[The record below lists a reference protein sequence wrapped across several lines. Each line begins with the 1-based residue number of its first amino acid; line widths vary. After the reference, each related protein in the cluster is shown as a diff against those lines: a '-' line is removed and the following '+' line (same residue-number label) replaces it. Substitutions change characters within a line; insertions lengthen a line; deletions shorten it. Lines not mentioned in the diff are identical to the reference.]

1 MTTSIQHTQVIFE
14 HLCSDI
20 PPSVPKEIREDIAQA
35 REQVRSNVAL
45 TLVELE
51 DTMTYIGKLLWPYRE
66 AFQEFFRVYEGDLG
80 EQYLLRKFT
89 PEMKRKYQ
97 TFKENGGT
105 FRDLHAGTNVSFF
118 TPDERVKVC
127 EALIGVEEE
136 IRAYAVQ
143 AILSTDERRYEKRV
157 EEFKKILEDMEN
169 RLNAL
174 RTMADMEGEHPELA
188 AEIREQ
194 IRGFE
199 QGFALLGPKVRHDAV
214 CNAEGHFQERKLVK
228 KLRQRV

>member
-1 MTTSIQHTQVIFE
+1 MPTSIQHTQIIFE

-20 PPSVPKEIREDIAQA
+20 PPSVPKDIKEDIAQA

-80 EQYLLRKFT
+80 EQYLLGKFN
-89 PEMKRKYQ
+89 PIMKKKYQ

-105 FRDLHAGTNVSFF
+105 FRDLHAGNNVSFF
-118 TPDERVKVC
+118 TSEERVQVC
-127 EALIGVEEE
+127 EALVSVEDE

-157 EEFKKILEDMEN
+157 EEFKKILNDMET
-169 RLNAL
+169 RLDAL
-174 RTMADMEGEHPELA
+174 RSMADMEGEHPELA
-188 AEIREQ
+188 AEIRDQ

-214 CNAEGHFQERKLVK
+214 CNAQEHFVGRKMVK
-228 KLRQRV
+228 KMRG

>member
-1 MTTSIQHTQVIFE
+1 MATAIQHTQVILE

-20 PPSVPKEIREDIAQA
+20 PPSVPKEIKEDIEQA
-35 REQVRSNVAL
+35 REQVRSNVSL

-89 PEMKRKYQ
+89 PEMKKKYQ

-105 FRDLHAGTNVSFF
+105 FRDLHAGNNVSFF
-118 TPDERVKVC
+118 TSEERVKVC
-127 EALIGVEEE
+127 ESLIAVEDE

-143 AILSTDERRYEKRV
+143 AILSTDERRYERRV
-157 EEFKKILEDMEN
+157 EEFSKILVDMET

-194 IRGFE
+194 IRTFE
-199 QGFALLGPKVRHDAV
+199 QGFALLGPKTCHDAV
-214 CNAEGHFQERKLVK
+214 CNAEEHFVGRKMVK
-228 KLRQRV
+228 KLRS